1 MRNSSRCLFTL
12 VLCLGLLLAVSHYS
26 YTVSRHALH
35 QCNVAGCTACEEIRQ
50 FKERFVLSTP
60 SFVSESVMFAFFLT
74 ILFCVKAIEPKHY
87 TLIGQ
92 KVRLND

>member
-1 MRNSSRCLFTL
+1 MTNSSKRIIAL
-12 VLCLGLLLAVSHYS
+12 VLSIGLLLAISHYS
-26 YTVSRHALH
+26 HSISRHALH
-35 QCNVAGCTACEEIRQ
+35 QCTAIGCTACEEIRQ

-60 SFVSESVMFAFFLT
+60 SFVSDSVMFAFFLT
-74 ILFCVKAIEPKHY
+74 ILFCVKTIEPKHY